1 MRKML
6 WKSALALLLAAL
18 LVGASASASL
28 AEELAYNLF
37 EKHSTPSAE
46 RRQDITWWLYAPQEI
61 GEDTSMVVFLHGG
74 GEMGNGALSLG
85 LPASMAFGTLQDVPA
100 VVVVPQIP
108 YNTGAWL
115 KVDDALELITAEVM
129 ERFGIKPENT
139 ALCGF
144 SMGAIGTLDIAN
156 RHPGK
161 YRRILVAAGRVNEQ
175 VRAASF
181 EGSEVW
187 FFVGRRD
194 YDIRSETIYSFQ
206 RLLENAGVPAT
217 VTVLETNH
225 LGTEQAVFSD
235 PEVMDWLFTG
245 VRPSASVSFVP
256 PFRFTGT
263 SVLQ

>member
-1 MRKML
+1 
-6 WKSALALLLAAL
+6 
-18 LVGASASASL
+18 
-28 AEELAYNLF
+28 
-37 EKHSTPSAE
+37 
-46 RRQDITWWLYAPQEI
+46 
-61 GEDTSMVVFLHGG
+61 MVVFLHGG

-85 LPASMAFGTLQDVPA
+85 LPASMAFGTLQNVPA

-129 ERFGIKPENT
+129 DRFGIKPENT
-139 ALCGF
+139 ALCG
-144 SMGAIGTLDIAN
+144 
-156 RHPGK
+156 
-161 YRRILVAAGRVNEQ
+161 V
-175 VRAASF
+175 SF

-245 VRPSASVSFVP
+245 VRPSASVSLVP